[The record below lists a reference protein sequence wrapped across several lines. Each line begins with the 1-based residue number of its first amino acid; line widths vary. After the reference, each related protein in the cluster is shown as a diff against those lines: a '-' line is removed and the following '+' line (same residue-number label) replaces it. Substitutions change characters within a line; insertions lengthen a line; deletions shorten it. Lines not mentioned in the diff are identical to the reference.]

1 MSLISS
7 LLLDDSPLSASTDVL
22 KYSPDGQIAVVTR
35 GAIYI
40 VTPDLSSSPHVEKNI
55 FRGDRLGWSKTA
67 IHDIGITKAWSDGRT
82 GPRKEWNTLSLAT
95 VENLWQAVS
104 WSPSG
109 LNRLGGCLL
118 ASLTNNLQVIIWAP
132 VKNPLTGEWS
142 KVADITEYQISSYGG
157 DDEITAEDL
166 QKCQSCSIAW
176 SDSLHKEEAFPS
188 TAPCHSLLAVGAR
201 SGDVSFF
208 RWDLKVDAA
217 RYCFSSKV
225 ADAWITKLTWSNWR
239 LENRTGSS
247 QFGAASLACGLS
259 NGSVWVLN
267 IKQELDGRE
276 QYSVDS
282 TLVAEPDSRS
292 ITAMTFVESNSKT
305 HRLLA
310 VAKPGFIAFCTLPT
324 LSENDMAEDPS
335 LDIIKLSSPRTS
347 LASSAV
353 STCVGM
359 QYIASNDSMVV
370 ILAEGSTITITGIF
384 QKARVI
390 EQEESGTST
399 YNLSKAVRR
408 VTGIAENRPL
418 DRTEYARIYGV
429 QFMETENYVL
439 WGQEVLHSYDLSFR
453 IQATSKIKICLV
465 KLWRPEEDT
474 NTRLVSSL
482 GGNLLSY
489 NLVASYSPGVIL
501 KQILFELL
509 EDESVVSVAP
519 HMLPILAPEW
529 GLTNLNQFAD
539 EGHTSLTIDDPFTG
553 QTRLKLS
560 LVQLLVNRVSL
571 PENLIVELRSLER
584 TLMQTVVALRIHT
597 VVERIISSPES
608 DEFEKAGILR
618 FIHAS
623 QFCPIPGSVS
633 QRFQNMRKQGQD
645 YARRHDSSL
654 TYLSNDER
662 DTLDLSRATDLGETC
677 PACQQVVLFQNL
689 AQARCH
695 TGHVWERC
703 ATSFR
708 LLASLGSLTCSGC
721 GRKSLDH
728 NPQIL
733 AEPGTHCVMC
743 GNRYFR
749 AI

>member
-40 VTPDLSSSPHVEKNI
+40 VTPDLSSSPHIEKDI
-55 FRGDRLGWSKTA
+55 FRGDRLGWLKTA

-82 GPRKEWNTLSLAT
+82 
-95 VENLWQAVS
+95 VS
-104 WSPSG
+104 QPQKTSG
-109 LNRLGGCLL
+109 KLFLGRLVDSIGSEGKGTSG
-118 ASLTNNLQVIIWAP
+118 AYS
-132 VKNPLTGEWS
+132 
-142 KVADITEYQISSYGG
+142 VADITEYQISSYGG

-166 QKCQSCSIAW
+166 QKCQSCCAYMRYICLNQLITWQTQAIAW

-208 RWDLKVDAA
+208 RWDLKADAA

-247 QFGAASLACGLS
+247 QFGAV
-259 NGSVWVLN
+259 NVLCPA
-267 IKQELDGRE
+267 IDLPQ
-276 QYSVDS
+276 
-282 TLVAEPDSRS
+282 
-292 ITAMTFVESNSKT
+292 
-305 HRLLA
+305 RLLA
-310 VAKPGFIAFCTLPT
+310 IAKPGFIALCTLPA

-370 ILAEGSTITITGIF
+370 ILAEGSTITITGIS

-418 DRTEYARIYGV
+418 ESTEYARIYGV
-429 QFMETENYVL
+429 QFMETE
-439 WGQEVLHSYDLSFR
+439 
-453 IQATSKIKICLV
+453 K
-465 KLWRPEEDT
+465 
-474 NTRLVSSL
+474 
-482 GGNLLSY
+482 
-489 NLVASYSPGVIL
+489 
-501 KQILFELL
+501 
-509 EDESVVSVAP
+509 DESVVSVAP
-519 HMLPILAPEW
+519 HMLPVLAPEW

-560 LVQLLVNRVSL
+560 LVQILVNRVSL

-584 TLMQTVVALRIHT
+584 TLMQTAVALRIHT
-597 VVERIISSPES
+597 VVERIISSAES
-608 DEFEKAGILR
+608 DEFGAYSCPLLSQADSLR
-618 FIHAS
+618 KL
-623 QFCPIPGSVS
+623 QRTL
-633 QRFQNMRKQGQD
+633 RFQNMRKQGQD

>member
-40 VTPDLSSSPHVEKNI
+40 VTPDLSSSPHIEKDI
-55 FRGDRLGWSKTA
+55 FRGDRLGWLKTA

-95 VENLWQAVS
+95 AENVWQAVS

-208 RWDLKVDAA
+208 RWDLKADAA

-305 HRLLA
+305 MYSI
-310 VAKPGFIAFCTLPT
+310 VYQKTKPGFIALCTLPT

-370 ILAEGSTITITGIF
+370 ILAEGSTITITGIS

-390 EQEESGTST
+390 EQE
-399 YNLSKAVRR
+399 R
-408 VTGIAENRPL
+408 VGHL
-418 DRTEYARIYGV
+418 RT
-429 QFMETENYVL
+429 
-439 WGQEVLHSYDLSFR
+439 
-453 IQATSKIKICLV
+453 
-465 KLWRPEEDT
+465 
-474 NTRLVSSL
+474 
-482 GGNLLSY
+482 
-489 NLVASYSPGVIL
+489 IL
-501 KQILFELL
+501 AKPYEELL
-509 EDESVVSVAP
+509 
-519 HMLPILAPEW
+519 
-529 GLTNLNQFAD
+529 G
-539 EGHTSLTIDDPFTG
+539 
-553 QTRLKLS
+553 
-560 LVQLLVNRVSL
+560 
-571 PENLIVELRSLER
+571 
-584 TLMQTVVALRIHT
+584 
-597 VVERIISSPES
+597 
-608 DEFEKAGILR
+608 
-618 FIHAS
+618 
-623 QFCPIPGSVS
+623 
-633 QRFQNMRKQGQD
+633 
-645 YARRHDSSL
+645 
-654 TYLSNDER
+654 
-662 DTLDLSRATDLGETC
+662 
-677 PACQQVVLFQNL
+677 
-689 AQARCH
+689 
-695 TGHVWERC
+695 
-703 ATSFR
+703 
-708 LLASLGSLTCSGC
+708 
-721 GRKSLDH
+721 
-728 NPQIL
+728 
-733 AEPGTHCVMC
+733 
-743 GNRYFR
+743 
-749 AI
+749 